1 MKYLQNF
8 VAENEETLTFDVN
21 NLSHSLVNAIRRL
34 IISDVETIAFRT
46 EYGKQSDIVI
56 HKNTSSLHNE
66 FLANRISLVPI
77 HIPSHQIQSFSPD
90 NLEFFIQEKNNST
103 NSMDITTEHIQ
114 VRDISK
120 STPTLLSKAARKEL
134 FPPDKITGTS
144 FISFLSNNKTPNN
157 IHQCDN

>member
-1 MKYLQNF
+1 MKYLHNF
-8 VAENEETLTFDVN
+8 NQEDEVTLTFDIN
-21 NLSHSLVNAIRRL
+21 NLSHTLLNSIRRL

-46 EYGKQSDIVI
+46 EYGKKSDIEI
-56 HKNTSSLHNE
+56 KKNSSSLHNE

-120 STPTLLSKAARKEL
+120 STFA
-134 FPPDKITGTS
+134 
-144 FISFLSNNKTPNN
+144 
-157 IHQCDN
+157 C